1 MSTNE
6 DKTLIVAQLRR
17 LNIDDLPAVVEIE
30 RASFHEPWSE
40 DAYRHEL
47 STNPI
52 ARYWGVFLQDQ
63 LVGFAGYWLILD
75 EGHISNVAVHPDA
88 RGKGLSKLLMAAI
101 ISECRLSEG
110 RRMTLEVRESN
121 TTAQNLYIKF
131 GFSVAGKRPGYY
143 SDNNETALIM
153 WAYITDLDV
162 QKVLN

>member
-1 MSTNE
+1 MNRDTFS
-6 DKTLIVAQLRR
+6 
-17 LNIDDLPAVVEIE
+17 
-30 RASFHEPWSE
+30 SFHPMI
-40 DAYRHEL
+40 
-47 STNPI
+47 N
-52 ARYWGVFLQDQ
+52 FLYFA
-63 LVGFAGYWLILD
+63 LVLAFTMFFMHPVSLLISL
-75 EGHISNVAVHPDA
+75 GSALLYAINLNGKQAVRFSLRLVLPMM
-88 RGKGLSKLLMAAI
+88 LMAAI

-153 WAYITDLDV
+153 WADITDLDV